1 MQYLGAIS
9 NKTKQNKQKNTHG
22 MISVGFQGKPFI
34 ITVSQVYAPTSN
46 AEEADVEPFYDNVQ
60 DLLELTPKKDV
71 LFTLHSTGNWNA
83 KAGSREITG
92 VTGRFGL
99 GVQNEAGQR
108 LIEFSRRIHWSQKTP
123 SSENKKEDYTGTSPD
138 GQYRNQTDYSLCSRR
153 CKSFIQS
160 AKTRPGTD
168 CGSGICN

>member
-1 MQYLGAIS
+1 
-9 NKTKQNKQKNTHG
+9 
-22 MISVGFQGKPFI
+22 MISVHFQDKPFN
-34 ITVSQVYAPTSN
+34 ITVIQVYAPTSN
-46 AEEADVEPFYDNVQ
+46 TEEADVEPFYDNVQ
-60 DLLELTPKKDV
+60 DLLELTPQKDI
-71 LFTLHSTGNWNA
+71 LFTLHSIGDWNA

-123 SSENKKEDYTGTSPD
+123 SSKNKKEDYTWTSPD
-138 GQYRNQTDYSLCSRR
+138 GQYRNQTDYSLCSQR
-153 CKSFIQS
+153 CRSFIQS

-168 CGSGICN
+168 CG